1 MQGARRIVT
10 QSVHGR
16 ATIRP
21 VTMNVRRVVWLG
33 VSALAVASWL
43 ASASTS
49 GVRSR
54 AVPSAPRLPD
64 GLDRSSA
71 ALQSEMTRLHDRIG
85 PTAAPMKSRDLFHF
99 NLRTIRPEKA
109 ATVSPEAAGPA
120 PMLAVPRPVLKL
132 IGIAEDDSEIGSV
145 RTAIVSGLGDLFLVK
160 TGETIAG
167 QYHVDQVSADAV
179 QITDTSTSAPTTLVL
194 H

>member
-1 MQGARRIVT
+1 
-10 QSVHGR
+10 
-16 ATIRP
+16 
-21 VTMNVRRVVWLG
+21 MNVRRVVWLG
-33 VSALAVASWL
+33 VSVLAVASWL

-54 AVPSAPRLPD
+54 VVPPAPHMPD
-64 GLDRSSA
+64 RLDRSSA

-99 NLRTIRPEKA
+99 NVRTIRRPEKA
-109 ATVSPEAAGPA
+109 ATVSPEAAVSA
-120 PMLAVPRPVLKL
+120 PMLAAPRPVLKL
-132 IGIAEDDSEIGSV
+132 IGIAEDDSENGSV
-145 RTAIVSGLGDLFLVK
+145 HTAIVSGLGDLFLVK

-179 QITDTSTSAPTTLVL
+179 QITDTSTSAATTLVL